1 MPNIQL
7 EMMREKYP
15 NFMDCT
21 IQLFDDTKSGR
32 DLARKIDQKQFDNEL
47 LETGLQKYNQM

>member
-1 MPNIQL
+1 MNIQL

-21 IQLFDDTKSGR
+21 IQLFDDTKSGK
-32 DLARKIDQKQFDNEL
+32 DLARKIDQKKFNKEEL
-47 LETGLQKYNQM
+47 ERGLEHYNKK